1 MESKPSDRSDDVFVL
16 LPRGRLDAK
25 LAPDLEHELNAL
37 EERGLTQVVINFCH
51 ASYISS
57 SCLRILLTHVRKLRQ
72 TGGDLKLCCLTDKI
86 GQVLHITGLDTIFDS
101 FPSEK
106 LAVQAFS
113 APAKGIP
120 ASPDQG

>member
-1 MESKPSDRSDDVFVL
+1 MEGRPTDRSDDIFVL
-16 LPRGRLDAK
+16 LPHGRLDAK
-25 LAPDLEHELNAL
+25 VAPDLEHELNAL
-37 EERGLTQVVINFCH
+37 EERGLTQVVINLCH

-72 TGGDLKLCCLTDKI
+72 AGGDLKLCCLADKI
-86 GQVLHITGLDTIFDS
+86 AQVLHITGLDTIFDS
-101 FPSEK
+101 LPSEK

-113 APAKGIP
+113 APVKGTP